1 MVANVGRIN
10 VDYAHV
16 ESGEFRDTV
25 YCPCQDTFLF
35 VDALQSDIE
44 HLCRR
49 EIAVVME
56 IGSGSGYI
64 SAYLLK
70 LLRDNRRGTACRS
83 THRRDNGSS
92 QCTEASS
99 DATEGNCGSSYESG
113 SPFVIAVDINP
124 FANAAT
130 MKTFQNN
137 GVADKADAIGMD
149 MFASL
154 NSRISKKMV
163 DIVMFNP
170 PYVPSDSTDPT
181 NQCLDMAWN
190 GGAMGS
196 EVTDRFI
203 ASVKEYLSQH
213 GTVYLL
219 VEKRNDV
226 NSVLQSIEKQGFH
239 AEVGFKASHNAYHM
253 RQVIITRK
261 LLWETLSVIRFCM
274 RENADVT
281 AIQRQ

>member
-1 MVANVGRIN
+1 MAANVGRIN

-16 ESGEFRDTV
+16 EIGEFKDTV

-44 HLCRR
+44 HLRRR

-70 LLRDNRRGTACRS
+70 LLCDNGETGAVRA
-83 THRRDNGSS
+83 THRRDDGYY
-92 QCTEASS
+92 QCA
-99 DATEGNCGSSYESG
+99 EGAYDVERSVCAPSCKYSP
-113 SPFVIAVDINP
+113 PFVIAVDINP

-130 MKTFQNN
+130 MQTLNSN
-137 GVADKADAIGMD
+137 GVAEKADAVGMD

-154 NSRISKKMV
+154 NCRASRKMV
-163 DIVMFNP
+163 DVVMFNP
-170 PYVPSDSTDPT
+170 PYVPSDGDETA
-181 NQCLDMAWN
+181 NECLDMAWN
-190 GGAMGS
+190 GGAMGR

-203 ASVKEYLSQH
+203 GSVKVRLLHLRNADTCNAGILIAQRNS
-213 GTVYLL
+213 L

-226 NSVLQSIEKQGFH
+226 NSVLQFIEKQGFD
-239 AEVGFKASHNAYHM
+239 A
-253 RQVIITRK
+253 QVIITKK
-261 LLWETLSVIRFCM
+261 LLGETLSVIRFCTK
-274 RENADVT
+274 NTDALAT
-281 AIQRQ
+281 QRQ